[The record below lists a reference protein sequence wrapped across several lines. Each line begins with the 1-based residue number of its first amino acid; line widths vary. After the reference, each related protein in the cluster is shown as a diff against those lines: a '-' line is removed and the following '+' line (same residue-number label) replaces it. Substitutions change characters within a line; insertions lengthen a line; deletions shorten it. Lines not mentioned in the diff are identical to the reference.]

1 MPKDKPDVDSTRRTL
16 LKTGAAVAAVAA
28 AGRSF
33 AQDGQEPAGT
43 GFYER
48 GDVRIRYNVTGAG
61 FPLLLIA
68 GGGLNSVFANFFNGR
83 SPFDVIGE
91 FGDEYQCISMDLR
104 NAYSGQSTGP
114 LEVDRPWDSHTDDQ
128 LGLMDHLGIDEFM
141 VMGFCIGGP
150 FIWNLLERA
159 PERIRAAVI
168 AQPVGFDPDMPD
180 FFYEGNMSG
189 WGQELRGAAPRHHAC
204 NGRRLR
210 DQDVPDRRRLCLH
223 RDARLRAQLS
233 DAHPRAARRH
243 AGASIRTRHGVGHA
257 RAERPGEPVPLEAA
271 RGSNTAGRAPYPVV
285 PAGPSARDSLR
296 RIPGGV

>member
-1 MPKDKPDVDSTRRTL
+1 MPKEKPDVDSTRRTL

-33 AQDGQEPAGT
+33 AQDGQQPAGT

-48 GDVRIRYNVTGAG
+48 GDVRIRYNVTGSG

-91 FGDEYQCISMDLR
+91 FAGEYRCISMDLR

-150 FIWNLLERA
+150 VHLEPA
-159 PERIRAAVI
+159 
-168 AQPVGFDPDMPD
+168 
-180 FFYEGNMSG
+180 
-189 WGQELRGAAPRHHAC
+189 GAGAGANP
-204 NGRRLR
+204 
-210 DQDVPDRRRLCLH
+210 RRR
-223 RDARLRAQLS
+223 D
-233 DAHPRAARRH
+233 RAAR
-243 AGASIRTRHGVGHA
+243 GIRPGHA
-257 RAERPGEPVPLEAA
+257 RLF
-271 RGSNTAGRAPYPVV
+271 
-285 PAGPSARDSLR
+285 LR
-296 RIPGGV
+296 RQHGRLGTGTACAALRTSRWKWSTPS